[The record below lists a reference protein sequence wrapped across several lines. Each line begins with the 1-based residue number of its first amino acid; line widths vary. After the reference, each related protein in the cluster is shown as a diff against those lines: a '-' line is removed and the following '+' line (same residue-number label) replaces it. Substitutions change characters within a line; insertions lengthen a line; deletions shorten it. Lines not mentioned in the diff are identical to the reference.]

1 VSGCR
6 QAVGRL
12 ADRRKN
18 AGPAAFPALVARF
31 ARADATEN
39 AKKRGFLHWFTQNR
53 HKKQAFF
60 AFAHGQMP
68 RESIM

>member
-1 VSGCR
+1 
-6 QAVGRL
+6 L
-12 ADRRKN
+12 AGSPTG
-18 AGPAAFPALVARF
+18 AETPALQHVPTLVPRF
-31 ARADATEN
+31 AHRDASEN